1 MAHLKVFLEA
11 ILNFSAGAQAR
22 NSNTN
27 PDLIGIID
35 RETGDY
41 MLSAAEVQR
50 VHKRFK

>member
-11 ILNFSAGAQAR
+11 ILNFNAGVLAR
-22 NSNTN
+22 ESNSN

-35 RETGDY
+35 KDTGDY
-41 MLSAAEVQR
+41 MLSAAEVQK